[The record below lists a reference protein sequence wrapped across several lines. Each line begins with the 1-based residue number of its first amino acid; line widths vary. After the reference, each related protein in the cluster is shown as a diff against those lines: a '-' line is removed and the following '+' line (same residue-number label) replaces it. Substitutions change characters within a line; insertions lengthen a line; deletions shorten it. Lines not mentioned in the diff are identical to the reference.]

1 MTESSRLSFRK
12 LVLLDALTCFVM
24 GVALLTLGRFV
35 ADVTRL
41 PIELVFWAG
50 ASLMPIAIFMAATGW
65 LNRAPKWAAW
75 IVVIGNAGW
84 VLASL
89 AILLFGIVS
98 PNVAGWVF
106 MIGQAAVVAVMT
118 KLESTALSTE
128 SNVLEE
134 REGV

>member
-1 MTESSRLSFRK
+1 MTETFSLSFRK
-12 LVLLDALTCFVM
+12 LVLLDAATCLVM
-24 GVALLTLGRFV
+24 GLALLTLSNAV

-41 PIELVFWAG
+41 PTGLVFWAG
-50 ASLMPIAIFMAATGW
+50 VSLIPIAIFMAATGS

-84 VLASL
+84 VIASL

-106 MIGQAAVVAVMT
+106 LIGQAAVVAILT
-118 KLESTALSTE
+118 KLESTALSAEGHVIQE
-128 SNVLEE
+128 SE
-134 REGV
+134 RA